1 MTALVCFLSA
11 GFIAAIAAFK
21 RLPMDQATWMV
32 VWINLGVAV
41 TAFVL
46 QGLMTL
52 FRRRRRQ
59 AIPLEVSM
67 S

>member
-1 MTALVCFLSA
+1 
-11 GFIAAIAAFK
+11 
-21 RLPMDQATWMV
+21 MDQATWMV